1 MGPAAPLK
9 RGPPPSYCPPFF
21 QGRSARDVPP
31 LPIEVRSSPPSP
43 PCASAHNF
51 TTKSPRLR
59 PCARAKE
66 RSPWPLQTS
75 TPSRYS
81 SRSIIVSQ
89 VRGRVPLLGGGGR
102 EVSDERDAAPFIH
115 RPGLRWRLSCLR
127 SFPPLPAYARAPA
140 EGSCPRR
147 DEDPPFQLSLCCWR
161 LSAIRLKTE
170 EEDKLL
176 LTRYLHPTLRFQGF
190 GAVEPPRSP
199 PPPPTS
205 TFSPNLHVFCF
216 LNQFFF

>member
-9 RGPPPSYCPPFF
+9 RGPPPIILPPFF
-21 QGRSARDVPP
+21 PGEKRAGRASTTNRSPLQPPQPSLRVRTQLHHKVAAPPPVRAREGALTLAAADQHPEQVQQSEHHRLAGEGPRSA
-31 LPIEVRSSPPSP
+31 
-43 PCASAHNF
+43 A
-51 TTKSPRLR
+51 
-59 PCARAKE
+59 
-66 RSPWPLQTS
+66 
-75 TPSRYS
+75 
-81 SRSIIVSQ
+81 
-89 VRGRVPLLGGGGR
+89 GGGGR